1 MEENI
6 KTAKYF
12 DEMYFMEEVEYKLK
26 HGIDLDELYIKEIAC
41 DSVCEQV
48 FAKSRWYEY
57 VTSIIEI
64 KGEFYAIDWSRGLYT
79 EYQENEYPCQPK
91 RVKKVVKDK
100 IYTVE
105 AYVDE
110 NDDIVAEK
118 LKLFGDLPF

>member
-6 KTAKYF
+6 KTAKDF
-12 DEMYFMEEVEYKLK
+12 NEMEEMDFVEYKLK
-26 HGIDLDELYIKEIAC
+26 HGIDLDELCIKEIAC

-48 FAKSRWYEY
+48 FDKSRWYED

-64 KGEFYAIDWSRGLYT
+64 KGEFYAIDWSRGLT

>member
-6 KTAKYF
+6 KTAKDF

-26 HGIDLDELYIKEIAC
+26 HGIDLDELYIKEIAY

-48 FAKSRWYEY
+48 FGKSRWYEY
-57 VTSIIEI
+57 VTSIIKI
-64 KGEFYAIDWSRGLYT
+64 KGEFYAIDWSRGLYP

>member
-6 KTAKYF
+6 KTAKDF
-12 DEMYFMEEVEYKLK
+12 DEMSFMEEVEYKLK
-26 HGIDLDELYIKEIAC
+26 HGIDLDELYIKELAC
-41 DSVCEQV
+41 DPVCEQV
-48 FAKSRWYEY
+48 FGRSRWYEY
-57 VTSIIEI
+57 ITSIIEI
-64 KGEFYAIDWSRGLYT
+64 KGEFYAIEWNHELT

>member
-6 KTAKYF
+6 KTAKDF

-26 HGIDLDELYIKEIAC
+26 HGIDLDELHIEEIAC
-41 DSVCEQV
+41 DSVYEQV
-48 FAKSRWYEY
+48 FGKSRWYEY

-64 KGEFYAIDWSRGLYT
+64 KGEFYAIDWSRGLT

>member
-6 KTAKYF
+6 KTAKDF
-12 DEMYFMEEVEYKLK
+12 DEMDFMEEVEYKLK
-26 HGIDLDELYIKEIAC
+26 HGIDLDEDYIKEIAC

-48 FAKSRWYEY
+48 FDKSRWYEY

-64 KGEFYAIDWSRGLYT
+64 KGEFYAIDWGRGLT
-79 EYQENEYPCQPK
+79 EYQENEYSCQPK

-105 AYVDE
+105 TYVDE
-110 NDDIVAEK
+110 NDNIVAEK

>member
-6 KTAKYF
+6 KTAKDF

-48 FAKSRWYEY
+48 FDKSRWYEY

-64 KGEFYAIDWSRGLYT
+64 KGEFYAIDWGRGLT
-79 EYQENEYPCQPK
+79 EYQENEYSCQPK

-105 AYVDE
+105 TYVDE
-110 NDDIVAEK
+110 NDNIVAEK

>member
-6 KTAKYF
+6 KTAKDF
-12 DEMYFMEEVEYKLK
+12 DEMSFMEEVEYKLK

-41 DSVCEQV
+41 DSVYEQV
-48 FAKSRWYEY
+48 FGKSRWDED

-64 KGEFYAIDWSRGLYT
+64 KGEFYAIDWSRGLT

>member
-48 FAKSRWYEY
+48 FGKSRWYEY

-64 KGEFYAIDWSRGLYT
+64 KGEFYAIDWSCGLT
-79 EYQENEYPCQPK
+79 ECQENEYPCQPK

>member
-6 KTAKYF
+6 KTAKDF
-12 DEMYFMEEVEYKLK
+12 DEMYFMEEDEYKLK
-26 HGIDLDELYIKEIAC
+26 HGIDLDELYIKEIVC

-48 FAKSRWYEY
+48 FGKSRWYEY
-57 VTSIIEI
+57 VTSIIKI
-64 KGEFYAIDWSRGLYT
+64 KGEFYAIDWSRGLYI
-79 EYQENEYPCQPK
+79 EYQENEYPYQNK

-110 NDDIVAEK
+110 NDNIVAEK